1 MLSQLIQFVTAHSDR
16 LSSPQ
21 RRRRRT
27 YRGRFEQLET
37 RALLTASIGVAPA
50 VVSLSGNPPDQVA
63 GPVGPPAYVAYPV
76 LPPPS
81 YVPGRPQKIVMSD
94 PQQLEQPELA
104 PPMGISLSG
113 STVPG
118 EVYVDAWKFYR
129 RDGSAPVIKEFKGS
143 VPFDALSQTL
153 STIET
158 TFDPGREYNWHWQMV
173 GGNSVATPAHPGN
186 DPAPP
191 GPKPPV
197 YTTDGDDEVTQKGLP
212 NNSNGAGVGPT
223 GPSYGNFP
231 SDLTRANSE
240 SAEPEGSAAS
250 HSQRAY
256 DSVFQSY
263 STQTSLLALD
273 SSNGMVADS
282 LAERRLGSDDGQGGF
297 VKLDD
302 ARLLDGSTS
311 QSAPDATRDAIDI
324 VLANLDALGSSAIAH
339 DTAEGDG
346 SGLTGDSEMLVG
358 DGQQGGMIV
367 LESLAGP
374 SSDTALA
381 AGQAATPT
389 NWNVPETGLSME
401 ASVGIY
407 QAFDVATGDLTS
419 SAPTAVAIPAVMHT
433 SDAKAH
439 VSADKLAKPT
449 TDQASAWVEML
460 TAAAV
465 IGTAKKKRKS
475 QAG

>member
-1 MLSQLIQFVTAHSDR
+1 MLSQLFHFVSRHSDR
-16 LSSPQ
+16 LSSPRPH
-21 RRRRRT
+21 RRRSF
-27 YRGRFEQLET
+27 RGRFEQLET
-37 RALLTASIGVAPA
+37 RAMLAASIGVVPA
-50 VVSLSGNPPDQVA
+50 AAALAGDTSHVLA
-63 GPVGPPAYVAYPV
+63 GPVGPPDTVYYPV

-81 YVPGRPQKIVMSD
+81 PGRPQQIVMSD
-94 PQQLEQPELA
+94 SSPPPPQMFILT
-104 PPMGISLSG
+104 GKSK
-113 STVPG
+113 VPG
-118 EVYVDAWKFYR
+118 EVFVDALMVYQSADATPVVLEYKESVR
-129 RDGSAPVIKEFKGS
+129 RDR
-143 VPFDALSQTL
+143 LNQTL
-153 STIET
+153 FTAMSTL
-158 TFDPGREYNWHWQMV
+158 DPSRKYDWRKQDLASNPV
-173 GGNSVATPAHPGN
+173 VTPTHPGN

-197 YTTDGDDEVTQKGLP
+197 YTTDGDDEVTQNGLP

-374 SSDTALA
+374 SSDMALA
-381 AGQAATPT
+381 ADQAATPT

-419 SAPTAVAIPAVMHT
+419 SAPTAVAIPAVKHT